1 MDARRKLY
9 RSFRSRLRSLEVAF
23 LWVAAAAA
31 IVGALAFRWEWAIW
45 PMYLIVLATCVLL
58 VVEGRRV
65 LADERQ
71 TRQERDEAPVEAAA
85 MRPVDQDRA
94 GIPGESP
101 QGVRPPAPAP

>member
-1 MDARRKLY
+1 LY
-9 RSFRSRLRSLEVAF
+9 KSFRSRLRSLEVAF

-65 LADERQ
+65 LADEQQQ
-71 TRQERDEAPVEAAA
+71 TRRGRDEAPVEAAA
-85 MRPVDQDRA
+85 PRSAEHDRA
-94 GIPGESP
+94 GMPGEL
-101 QGVRPPAPAP
+101 R